1 MSLLLE
7 AKRAFITGG
16 TRGIGA
22 ALCEVFARE
31 GADVAFNYNS
41 RDDLAEEMRKK
52 IEGLGHRAHAFK
64 VSVTDRF
71 GMKHLTR
78 ELVSE
83 WGGVDI
89 LVNNAAINKGDNFAT
104 TTDRSWDDVIN
115 TNVGSLFAVTKPVYK
130 QMIRQRQGHILNIT
144 SIGAI
149 RSLPTSVHYAT
160 SKAAM
165 IGFTKCLSREA
176 ANFGVS
182 VNAIAA
188 GIFDTDLAQTLPEH
202 LLKMHDFWTSR
213 GRLGRPQE
221 LAEYAAFMV
230 SDRNSFMNG
239 EVVIVDGGAV
249 T

>member
-7 AKRAFITGG
+7 GKRAFITGG

-22 ALCEVFARE
+22 ALCAVFARE
-31 GADVAFNYNS
+31 GADVAFSYQS
-41 RDDLAEEMRKK
+41 RDDLAVETVSK
-52 IEGLGHRAHAFK
+52 IEGDGRRALSYK

-71 GMKHLTR
+71 GMKKLTR
-78 ELVSE
+78 DLVE
-83 WGGVDI
+83 AWQGIDI
-89 LVNNAAINKGDNFAT
+89 LINNAAINRGDNFAT
-104 TTDRSWDDVIN
+104 TTDRAWDDVIG
-115 TNVGSLFAVTKPVYK
+115 TNVGSLFAVTKPIYK
-130 QMIRQRQGHILNIT
+130 QMIRQRKGSILNIT

-176 ANFGVS
+176 ANFGIS

-188 GIFDTDLAQTLPEH
+188 GIFDTDLAHTLPPH
-202 LLKMHDFWTSR
+202 LMEMHKFWIPS
-213 GRLGRPQE
+213 GRLGRPEE

-239 EVVIVDGGAV
+239 EIVIVDGGAI